1 MPQTI
6 STPAICLACRP
17 WKEQDLMVDVYTLEQ
32 GKVRLL
38 VRGGRRL
45 ASKLAAH
52 LEPLTL
58 LELMVI
64 SGKGMSSA
72 AAASSRNCYPSLK
85 GDYDKIAAAG
95 FAIYHFNRLTEEG
108 VKDEKIFH
116 LLSDFFAL
124 LNEAKA
130 EAEWYHW
137 FAKIFLML
145 ALERLGYGPE
155 AHKDFKIEPSLYT
168 MASQSLDRKKF
179 KEMNRW
185 LDKLLPVAIAN
196 AL

>member
-6 STPAICLACRP
+6 STPAISLASRP
-17 WKEQDLMVDVYTLEQ
+17 WKEHDLLVDVYTLEQ
-32 GKVRLL
+32 GKLRLL

-45 ASKLAAH
+45 ASKMAAH

-64 SGKGMSSA
+64 EGKGMSSA
-72 AAASSRNCYPSLK
+72 AAASSRNCYSSLK
-85 GDYDKIAAAG
+85 GDYDKITAAG
-95 FAIYHFNRLTEEG
+95 YAISNFNKLTEEG

-116 LLSDFFAL
+116 LLSDFLAL

-130 EAEWYHW
+130 ESEWYQW
-137 FAKIFLML
+137 FSKIFLML
-145 ALERLGYGPE
+145 ALKQLGYGVPNNE
-155 AHKDFKIEPSLYT
+155 NFKIESSLYA
-168 MASQSLDRKKF
+168 MVNHSMERKKF

-185 LDKLLPVAIAN
+185 LDKILPTAIAN